1 MSKSARKENK
11 QKIAKKIAL
20 RKAYQPKKSQNGYQ
34 ILAEMVMDDLQS
46 SGDSIQKH
54 LYNGLVSGETLVMT
68 ALGGSAFA
76 FSSQL
81 LSDLIG
87 CEQAEIFF
95 STFGSCKSISM
106 INFENSDIPFPVGVS
121 CFTAPYDENNQCLL

>member
-11 QKIAKKIAL
+11 QKIAKKKAL
-20 RKAYQPKKSQNGYQ
+20 RKSYQPKKSQNGYQ
-34 ILAEMVMDDLQS
+34 ILAEIVMTDLQS
-46 SGDSIQKH
+46 DESIQMD
-54 LYNGLVSGETLVMT
+54 LYERLNVGDTLVMT

-76 FSSQL
+76 FSTQA

-87 CEQAEIFF
+87 CKQAENFF
-95 STFGSCKSISM
+95 STFGNCKSISM
-106 INFENSDIPFPVGVS
+106 INFANSDIPFPIGVP